1 MEYKSECKICGKCF
15 EWKKNHKNH
24 VRKYC
29 SKNCAYEVLR
39 NRNESQFRWDDLSEE
54 EKLVKMKDNLEERLI
69 KKDCCWEWKGGKD
82 KDGYGQMQISTGNKL
97 TKAHRV
103 SWMVYKGDIPK
114 GIKVCHKCDN
124 PPCCNPDHLFLGTTK
139 DNSADM
145 TLKGRSTR
153 GSKNAT
159 SKLKDDDIPKI
170 RQLISL
176 GVTLTRIAKDFGVSV
191 STICEISKGKRWRH
205 IR

>member
-1 MEYKSECKICGKCF
+1 
-15 EWKKNHKNH
+15 
-24 VRKYC
+24 
-29 SKNCAYEVLR
+29 
-39 NRNESQFRWDDLSEE
+39 
-54 EKLVKMKDNLEERLI
+54 
-69 KKDCCWEWKGGKD
+69 
-82 KDGYGQMQISTGNKL
+82 
-97 TKAHRV
+97 
-103 SWMVYKGDIPK
+103 
-114 GIKVCHKCDN
+114 
-124 PPCCNPDHLFLGTTK
+124 
-139 DNSADM
+139 M